1 MAITLLNLLESRT
14 LGLKAHTDISGV
26 GHKPIEWAA
35 VTELRDPSPFLS
47 GGEIVL
53 TTGLRQTTI
62 ANQEAF
68 VATVH
73 GAGALA
79 LGYGTGLSHRSVPAA
94 VVRKAT
100 ELGLPVFEV
109 PYETPFMA
117 ITKLIADALND
128 DHLKRLEQLLQ
139 GHQKLA
145 STLLTGGLRAMLSE
159 LSRMLGTAVALTQY
173 AARIHGPELGDDTWH
188 EVPIATGLRDK
199 CTLYLSEPYEHD
211 GLVHY
216 AQGLI
221 GLELANQARL
231 RESNRLVA
239 GQVFSDLMAGT
250 LKGSEANAR
259 LQGIGV
265 VPSQPHSVV
274 LVAASPG
281 QENAL
286 RTLPI
291 PPQFEHIVSAIVEDR
306 LALVVARNDG
316 TEVADGIDRYLLGA
330 GIGARVGFGGGYTQ
344 PNGLRWSFF
353 EAIEALRHGER
364 INSPSKLSLTS
375 LLLAAR
381 DVPLQALA
389 QEALEPLQVFDK
401 KHSAE
406 LLGTL
411 RSYLEL
417 DGSVGAVAEAL
428 GLHRNTVRYRLQQIS
443 ELSGYDPTTTADR
456 VQLWLAL
463 TAMDL
468 N

>member
-1 MAITLLNLLESRT
+1 MAITLLKLLESKS
-14 LGLKAHTDISGV
+14 LGLKAHTDFSAV
-26 GHKPIEWAA
+26 GETPIEWAA
-35 VTELRDPSPFLS
+35 VTELRDPSPFLTT
-47 GGEIVL
+47 GAIVL

-62 ANQEAF
+62 ANQESF
-68 VATVH
+68 VRTVH
-73 GAGALA
+73 AAGVLA

-94 VVRKAT
+94 VIREAT

-117 ITKLIADALND
+117 ITKLIADALNA
-128 DHLKRLEQLLQ
+128 DHLQRLEQLLK
-139 GHQKLA
+139 GHQQLA
-145 STLLTGGLRAMLSE
+145 STLLTGGLRAMLHE
-159 LSRMLGTAVALTQY
+159 LSRMLGTAVALTQF
-173 AARIHGPELGDDTWH
+173 AARIHGPELGEDSWH

-199 CTLYLSEPYEHD
+199 CTLHLAEPYGHD
-211 GLVHY
+211 GLVDY

-221 GLELANQARL
+221 GLELANQSRL
-231 RESNRLVA
+231 RESTRLVA
-239 GQVFSDLMAGT
+239 GQAFSDLLAGT
-250 LKGSEANAR
+250 LTGSEANAR

-265 VPSQPHSVV
+265 APSQPHSVV
-274 LVAASPG
+274 LVAAAPG
-281 QENAL
+281 QEKAL
-286 RTLPI
+286 RTLPV
-291 PPQFEHIVSAIVEDR
+291 PPEFDYAVSAIVDDR
-306 LALVVARNDG
+306 LALVVALHDG
-316 TEVADGIDRYLLGA
+316 APLADGIDKYLQGA

-364 INSPSKLSLTS
+364 LNTPSKLSLTS

-381 DVPLQALA
+381 DVPLHALA
-389 QEALEPLQVFDK
+389 QEALEPLQAFDK

-417 DGSVGAVAEAL
+417 DGSVGAVADAL

-443 ELSGYDPTTTADR
+443 ELSGYDPTKTADR

>member
-1 MAITLLNLLESRT
+1 MAITLVNLLESQT
-14 LGLKAHTDISGV
+14 LRLKAHTDFSAV
-26 GHKPIEWAA
+26 GQTPIEWAA

-53 TTGLRQTTI
+53 TTGLRQTSI
-62 ANQEAF
+62 ANQENF
-68 VATVH
+68 VQTVH

-79 LGYGTGLSHRSVPAA
+79 LGFGTGLSHRGVPAA
-94 VVRKAT
+94 VIRKCS

-117 ITKLIADALND
+117 ITKLIADALNA
-128 DHLKRLEQLLQ
+128 DHLLRLERLLK
-139 GHQKLA
+139 GHQRLA
-145 STLLTGGLRAMLSE
+145 STLLAGGLGAMLRE
-159 LSRMLGTAVALTQY
+159 LARMLGTEVILRQF
-173 AARIHGPELGDDTWH
+173 AATIHGPELGIRKWH
-188 EVPIATGLRDK
+188 EVSVASGLRDR
-199 CTLYLSEPYEHD
+199 CTLYLAEPYQHEA
-211 GLVHY
+211 LVDY

-231 RESNRLVA
+231 RESTRKVT
-239 GQVFSDLMAGT
+239 GQVFADLLAGT
-250 LKGSEANAR
+250 LTGHQADAR

-274 LVAASPG
+274 LIAAPAG
-281 QENAL
+281 QEKAL

-291 PPQFEHIVSAIVEDR
+291 PPQFEHIISATVDDR
-306 LALVVARNDG
+306 LALVVANTDG
-316 TEVADGIDRYLLGA
+316 ASLADGINEYLQGA
-330 GIGARVGFGGGYTQ
+330 GVIARVSFGGGYTQ

-353 EAIEALRHGER
+353 EAIEALRHGEQL
-364 INSPSKLSLTS
+364 NTPSKLSLTS

-389 QEALEPLQVFDK
+389 QEALAPLQAFDT

-417 DGSVGAVAEAL
+417 DGSVGAVADAR

-463 TAMDL
+463 TALDL

>member
-1 MAITLLNLLESRT
+1 MAITLSKLLESRSLALRALT
-14 LGLKAHTDISGV
+14 GICGAGN
-26 GHKPIEWAA
+26 KPIEWAA
-35 VTELRDPSPFLS
+35 VTEMRDPSPFLT
-47 GGEIVL
+47 GEEIVL
-53 TTGLRQTTI
+53 TTGVRHNTI

-94 VVRKAT
+94 VIRKAT
-100 ELGLPVFEV
+100 ELGLTVFEV
-109 PYETPFMA
+109 PYETPFVA

-139 GHQKLA
+139 GHQQLA
-145 STLLTGGLRAMLSE
+145 STLLTGGLRSMLRE
-159 LSRMLGTAVALTQY
+159 LSRMLGTAVVLTQFG
-173 AARIHGPELGDDTWH
+173 ARVHGPELGEENWH
-188 EVPIATGLRDK
+188 KVPIATGLKDK
-199 CTLYLSEPYEHD
+199 CTLYIAEPYDHD

-231 RESNRLVA
+231 RESTRLVA
-239 GQVFSDLMAGT
+239 GQAFSDLMAGT
-250 LKGSEANAR
+250 LKGAEADAR
-259 LQGIGV
+259 LLGIGV
-265 VPSQPHSVV
+265 VPGKAHSVV
-274 LVAASPG
+274 LVAGSQG
-281 QENAL
+281 QEKAL

-306 LALVVARNDG
+306 LALVVALNDG
-316 TEVADGIDRYLLGA
+316 SAVASAIDSYLQGGGISA
-330 GIGARVGFGGGYTQ
+330 SVGFGGGYTQ

-353 EAIEALRHGER
+353 EAVEALRHGER
-364 INSPSKLSLTS
+364 INTPSKLSLTS

-389 QEALEPLQVFDK
+389 HEALDPLQAFDK
-401 KHSAE
+401 KHAAE
-406 LLGTL
+406 LVLTL
-411 RSYLEL
+411 RNYLEL
-417 DGSVGAVAEAL
+417 DGSVGAVAGAR

-443 ELSGYDPTTTADR
+443 ELSGYDPTKTADR

>member
-1 MAITLLNLLESRT
+1 MAITLLKLLESRS
-14 LGLKAHTDISGV
+14 LGLKPHTDFSGV
-26 GHKPIEWAA
+26 GHTPIEWAA
-35 VTELRDPSPFLS
+35 VTELRDPSPFLTT
-47 GGEIVL
+47 GAIVL

-68 VATVH
+68 VRTVH
-73 GAGALA
+73 AAGVLA

-94 VVRKAT
+94 VIREAA

-117 ITKLIADALND
+117 ITKLIADALNA
-128 DHLKRLEQLLQ
+128 DHLQRLEQLLK
-139 GHQKLA
+139 GHQQLA
-145 STLLTGGLRAMLSE
+145 STLLTGGLRAMLTD
-159 LSRMLGTAVALTQY
+159 LSRMLGTAVALTQF
-173 AARIHGPELGDDTWH
+173 AARIHGPELGEDKWH
-188 EVPIATGLRDK
+188 AVSIASGLRDK
-199 CTLYLSEPYEHD
+199 CTLYLAEPYGHD
-211 GLVHY
+211 GLVDY

-231 RESNRLVA
+231 RESRRLVA
-239 GQVFSDLMAGT
+239 GQAFSDLLAGT
-250 LKGSEANAR
+250 LTGSEANAR
-259 LQGIGV
+259 LQGIGID
-265 VPSQPHSVV
+265 PDQPHSVV
-274 LVAASPG
+274 LVAATG
-281 QENAL
+281 QEKAL

-291 PPQFEHIVSAIVEDR
+291 PPQFEHAVSAIVEDR

-316 TEVADGIDRYLLGA
+316 AGLADALDGYLQGA
-330 GIGARVGFGGGYTQ
+330 GIVARVGFGGGYTQ

-364 INSPSKLSLTS
+364 INTPSKLSLTS

-381 DVPLQALA
+381 DVPLHALA
-389 QEALEPLQVFDK
+389 QEALEPLQAFDR

>member
-1 MAITLLNLLESRT
+1 MAITLSRLLGSPALSLRA
-14 LGLKAHTDISGV
+14 LTDISAAGDI
-26 GHKPIEWAA
+26 PIEWAA

-62 ANQEAF
+62 ANQQAF
-68 VATVH
+68 VEIVH

-94 VVRKAT
+94 VIRKAT

-109 PYETPFMA
+109 PYETPFVA
-117 ITKLIADALND
+117 ITKLIADTLNA
-128 DHLKRLEQLLQ
+128 DHLARLERLLK
-139 GHQKLA
+139 GHQQLA
-145 STLLTGGLRAMLSE
+145 STLLTGGLRSMLRE
-159 LSRMLGTAVALTQY
+159 LSRMLGTAVSLTQFG
-173 AARIHGPELGDDTWH
+173 ARVHGPELGTEKWH
-188 EVPIATGLRDK
+188 PVPIATGLKDR
-199 CTLYLSEPYEHD
+199 CTLYLAEPYTRD
-211 GLVHY
+211 GLVDY

-239 GQVFSDLMAGT
+239 GQAFSDLIAGNLSAT
-250 LKGSEANAR
+250 EATAR
-259 LQGIGV
+259 LQGIGITV
-265 VPSQPHSVV
+265 DRPHSVV
-274 LVAASPG
+274 LVHAGAAH
-281 QENAL
+281 EKAL

-291 PPQFEHIVSAIVEDR
+291 PPQFEHEVSAIVDDR
-306 LALVVARNDG
+306 LALVVNGAQAAKFADQLDG
-316 TEVADGIDRYLLGA
+316 YLEGA
-330 GIGARVGFGGGYTQ
+330 GITARVSFGGDYAQ
-344 PNGLRWSFF
+344 ANGLRWSFF
-353 EAIEALRHGER
+353 EALEALRHGER
-364 INSPSKLSLTS
+364 INTPSRLSLTS

-389 QEALEPLQVFDK
+389 QEALGPLEAFDK

-411 RSYLEL
+411 RHYLEL
-417 DGSVGAVAEAL
+417 DGSVGAVAETL

-463 TAMDL
+463 TAKDIT
-468 N
+468 

>member
-1 MAITLLNLLESRT
+1 MAITLKKLLESRP
-14 LGLKAHTDISGV
+14 LALRVLSDLCDAGNQ
-26 GHKPIEWAA
+26 PIEWAA
-35 VTELRDPSPFLS
+35 ISEMRDPSPFLT
-47 GGEIVL
+47 GEEIVL
-53 TTGLRQTTI
+53 TTGVRQTTI
-62 ANQEAF
+62 ASQEAF
-68 VATVH
+68 VANVH

-79 LGYGTGLSHRSVPAA
+79 LGFGTGLSHRSVPAA
-94 VVRKAT
+94 VIRKAG

-109 PYETPFMA
+109 PYETPFVA
-117 ITKLIADALND
+117 ITKMIADALND

-139 GHQKLA
+139 GHQQLA
-145 STLLTGGLRAMLSE
+145 STLLTGGLRSMLRE
-159 LSRMLGTAVALTQY
+159 LSRMLGTAVVLTQFG
-173 AARIHGPELGDDTWH
+173 ARIHGPELGEENWH
-188 EVPIATGLRDK
+188 KVPIATGLADK
-199 CTLYLSEPYEHD
+199 CTLYLAEPYVHD

-231 RESNRLVA
+231 RESTRLVA
-239 GQVFSDLMAGT
+239 GQAFSDLMAGM
-250 LKGSEANAR
+250 LKGSEAEAR
-259 LQGIGV
+259 LLGIGV
-265 VPSQPHSVV
+265 IPSKAHSVV
-274 LVAASPG
+274 LAAASPG
-281 QENAL
+281 NETAL

-306 LALVVARNDG
+306 LALVVALNDG
-316 TEVADGIDRYLLGA
+316 SAVAAGINSYLQGA
-330 GIGARVGFGGGYTQ
+330 GIDARVGFGGGYTQ

-353 EAIEALRHGER
+353 EAVESLRNGER
-364 INSPSKLSLTS
+364 VNTPSKLSLTS

-389 QEALEPLQVFDK
+389 QEALEPLQAFDK

-406 LLGTL
+406 LLITL
-411 RSYLEL
+411 RRYLEL

-428 GLHRNTVRYRLQQIS
+428 GLHRNTVRYRLAQIS
-443 ELSGYDPTTTADR
+443 EFSGYDPTRTADR

>member
-1 MAITLLNLLESRT
+1 MAITLSRLLGSTALSLRSLN
-14 LGLKAHTDISGV
+14 DISAAADI
-26 GHKPIEWAA
+26 PIEWAA

-62 ANQEAF
+62 ANQQAF
-68 VATVH
+68 VETVH

-94 VVRKAT
+94 VLRKAG

-109 PYETPFMA
+109 PYETPFVA
-117 ITKLIADALND
+117 ITKMIADALNA
-128 DHLKRLEQLLQ
+128 DHLSRLERLLK
-139 GHQKLA
+139 GHQQLA
-145 STLLTGGLRAMLSE
+145 STLLTGGLRAMLRE
-159 LSRMLGTAVALTQY
+159 LSRMLGSAVSLTQFG
-173 AARIHGPELGDDTWH
+173 ARVHGPELGEEQWQA
-188 EVPIATGLRDK
+188 VPIATGLKDR
-199 CTLYLSEPYEHD
+199 CTLYLAEPYVRD
-211 GLVHY
+211 GLVDY

-239 GQVFSDLMAGT
+239 GQAFADLIAGSLT
-250 LKGSEANAR
+250 GSEATAR

-265 VPSQPHSVV
+265 SPQQPHSVV
-274 LVAASPG
+274 LVQASLG
-281 QENAL
+281 HEKAL

-291 PPQFEHIVSAIVEDR
+291 PPQLEHAVSAIVEDR
-306 LALVVARNDG
+306 LALIITGAG
-316 TEVADGIDRYLLGA
+316 AAAFADKLDAYLEGA
-330 GIGARVGFGGGYTQ
+330 GISARVGFGGDYAQ
-344 PNGLRWSFF
+344 ANGLRWSFF
-353 EAIEALRHGER
+353 EGLEALRHGER
-364 INSPSKLSLTS
+364 INTPSRLSLTS

-389 QEALEPLQVFDK
+389 QEALGPLEAFDK

-406 LLGTL
+406 LLSTL
-411 RSYLEL
+411 RHYLEL
-417 DGSVGAVAEAL
+417 DGSVGAVAETL

-463 TAMDL
+463 TAKDVS
-468 N
+468 

>member
-1 MAITLLNLLESRT
+1 MAITLSRLLGSHSLSLRA
-14 LGLKAHTDISGV
+14 LTDISAAGDI
-26 GHKPIEWAA
+26 PIEWAA

-62 ANQEAF
+62 ANQQAF
-68 VATVH
+68 VETVH

-94 VVRKAT
+94 VIRKAG

-109 PYETPFMA
+109 PYETPFVA
-117 ITKLIADALND
+117 ITKLIADTLNA
-128 DHLKRLEQLLQ
+128 DHLARLERLLK

-159 LSRMLGTAVALTQY
+159 LSRMLGSAVSLTQFGAKVY
-173 AARIHGPELGDDTWH
+173 GPELGREQWQP
-188 EVPIATGLRDK
+188 VPIATGLKDK
-199 CTLYLSEPYEHD
+199 CTLHLAQPYARD
-211 GLVHY
+211 GLVDY

-231 RESNRLVA
+231 RESTRLVA
-239 GQVFSDLMAGT
+239 GQAFADLIAGS
-250 LKGSEANAR
+250 LNGSEATAR
-259 LQGIGV
+259 LQGVGITV
-265 VPSQPHSVV
+265 HKPHAVV
-274 LVAASPG
+274 LVQAAAG
-281 QENAL
+281 HEKAL

-291 PPQFEHIVSAIVEDR
+291 PPQLEHEVSAIVDDR
-306 LALVVARNDG
+306 LALVVSNTNAATFTDQ
-316 TEVADGIDRYLLGA
+316 IDAYLEDA
-330 GIGARVGFGGGYTQ
+330 GITARVGFGGGYAQ
-344 PNGLRWSFF
+344 ANGLRWSFF
-353 EAIEALRHGER
+353 EALEALRHGER
-364 INSPSKLSLTS
+364 INTPSKLSLTS

-389 QEALEPLQVFDK
+389 QEALGPLESFDK
-401 KHSAE
+401 KHSAD

-411 RSYLEL
+411 RHYLEL
-417 DGSVGAVAEAL
+417 DGSVGAVAETL

-463 TAMDL
+463 TAREIT
-468 N
+468 

>member
-1 MAITLLNLLESRT
+1 MAITLLKLLESQN
-14 LGLKAHTDISGV
+14 LGLKAHTDFSGV
-26 GHKPIEWAA
+26 GQTPIEWAA
-35 VTELRDPSPFLS
+35 VTELRDPSPFLTT
-47 GGEIVL
+47 GAIVL

-62 ANQEAF
+62 ANQESF
-68 VATVH
+68 VQTVH

-94 VVRKAT
+94 VIRRAT

-117 ITKLIADALND
+117 ITKLIADALNE
-128 DHLKRLEQLLQ
+128 DHLQRLEQLLK
-139 GHQKLA
+139 GHQRLA
-145 STLLTGGLRAMLSE
+145 STLLTGGLRAMLRE
-159 LSRMLGTAVALTQY
+159 LSRMLGTAVALTQF
-173 AARIHGPELGDDTWH
+173 AARIHGPELGGESWH

-199 CTLYLSEPYEHD
+199 CTLHLAEPCEHD
-211 GLVHY
+211 GLVDY

-221 GLELANQARL
+221 GLELANQSRL
-231 RESNRLVA
+231 RESTRLVA
-239 GQVFSDLMAGT
+239 GLAFSDLLAGT
-250 LKGSEANAR
+250 LTGSEANAR
-259 LQGIGV
+259 LQGIGID
-265 VPSQPHSVV
+265 PGQPHSVV
-274 LVAASPG
+274 LVAAAPG
-281 QENAL
+281 QEKTL

-291 PPQFEHIVSAIVEDR
+291 PPQFEHVVSAVVDGR
-306 LALVVARNDG
+306 LALVVALQDG
-316 TEVADGIDRYLLGA
+316 AELADGIDRYLQGA
-330 GIGARVGFGGGYTQ
+330 GIGARVGFGGGYAQ

-364 INSPSKLSLTS
+364 INTPSKLSLTS

-381 DVPLQALA
+381 DVPLHALA

-417 DGSVGAVAEAL
+417 DGSVGAVADAL